1 MKDKTSVK
9 SQRVDEREGEKID
22 GISGWWCIGTGT
34 LWEVAT
40 VWDSCPA
47 EYLMDWWTNPSSP
60 SVSLYEMFPAQH
72 LIDWEDKT

>member
-1 MKDKTSVK
+1 MMKDKTSKVK

-40 VWDSCPA
+40 V
-47 EYLMDWWTNPSSP
+47 
-60 SVSLYEMFPAQH
+60 
-72 LIDWEDKT
+72 